1 MGERAIKLLLAPRFF
16 TTVEEI
22 TIANVTMTANAPAYV
37 LALDLGT
44 TGNRAILFDAEG
56 VIVSQAYKE
65 LTQYYPQ
72 PGWLEHD
79 PREIWQDTYL
89 AMQTALQKA
98 GVAASNVAAIGMSVQ
113 RETCLL
119 WDKNT
124 GRPLHNAIVWQ
135 DRRTAPLCNQLTEQ
149 GYAAEISDRTGLVL
163 DAYFS
168 ATKLAWLLEHIQ
180 RWQDPPIDLDNVLAG
195 TIDTWIL
202 WNLTGGQVHATE
214 HSNASRTMLMNLA
227 EQQWD
232 NRLLELFGIPAHL
245 MPSIQPSLGLFG
257 YTKPE
262 LLGASVP
269 ITAILGDQQ
278 ASLFAHGCDRP
289 GLLKCT
295 YGTGCFLI
303 AHTGEQLPR
312 SKNQLLSTIA
322 WTQSDTQG
330 SQENSSLHHKVGYA
344 LEGSMF
350 TTGACIQ
357 WLRDGIKVIT
367 AAADTELMAR
377 QVANNGG
384 VYFVPAL
391 SGLGAPHWDMS
402 ARGAFF
408 GITGGVQ
415 REHMVRSVLEAIAY
429 QVKEVVQAINQDSG
443 TDIALLKVDGGACQ
457 NDFLMQFQADA
468 LGIPV
473 ERPKVLDA
481 SAQGAAFAAGL
492 AVGFWQDY
500 AALTSSRQIDQ
511 IFQPGEGVTQAQD
524 NFTTWLE
531 AVRRAKHWAN

>member
-1 MGERAIKLLLAPRFF
+1 M
-16 TTVEEI
+16 
-22 TIANVTMTANAPAYV
+22 IADAPAYI

-44 TGNRAILFDAEG
+44 TGNRAILFDAQG
-56 VIVSQAYKE
+56 AIVSQAYKE

-79 PREIWQDTYL
+79 PREIWQDIL
-89 AMQTALQKA
+89 WAMQTSLQKA
-98 GVAASNVAAIGMSVQ
+98 GVVASDVAAIGMSVQ

-119 WDKNT
+119 WDKTT

-180 RWQDPPIDLDNVLAG
+180 RQQDPPIDLDNVLAG

-214 HSNASRTMLMNLA
+214 HSNASRTMLLNLA
-227 EQQWD
+227 LQQWD
-232 NRLLELFGIPAHL
+232 GKLLELFGIPAHL

-257 YTKPE
+257 HTAPE
-262 LLGASVP
+262 LLGDSVP

-278 ASLFAHGCDRP
+278 AALFAHGCAHP

-303 AHTGEQLPR
+303 AHTGEQLQR
-312 SKNQLLSTIA
+312 SQHKLLSTIA
-322 WTQSDTQG
+322 WTQADKRGNTG
-330 SQENSSLHHKVGYA
+330 AGEQEREINSLTPSPSHPFIPSSPLKVGYA

-350 TTGACIQ
+350 TAGACIQ

-367 AAADTELMAR
+367 ASADTELMAQR
-377 QVANNGG
+377 VADNGG
-384 VYFVPAL
+384 IYFVPAL

-443 TDIALLKVDGGACQ
+443 TEIALLKVDGGACQ
-457 NDFLMQFQADA
+457 NDFLMQFQADV

-473 ERPKVLDA
+473 ERPEVLDA
-481 SAQGAAFAAGL
+481 SAQGAAFASGL

-500 AALTSSRQIDQ
+500 TTLTASRKTDR
-511 IFQPGEGVTQAQD
+511 IFHPGEGATQAQD
-524 NFTTWLE
+524 NFKTWLE
-531 AVRRAKHWAN
+531 AVKRAKHWAN

>member
-1 MGERAIKLLLAPRFF
+1 MS
-16 TTVEEI
+16 
-22 TIANVTMTANAPAYV
+22 ANAPAYV

-44 TGNRAILFDAEG
+44 TGNRAILFDAQG
-56 VIVSQAYKE
+56 AIVSQAYKE

-79 PREIWQDTYL
+79 PREIWEDTL
-89 AMQTALQKA
+89 WAMQTALQKA
-98 GVAASNVAAIGMSVQ
+98 GVAASSVAAIGMSVQ

-135 DRRTAPLCNQLTEQ
+135 DRRTAPLCSQLTEQ
-149 GYAAEISDRTGLVL
+149 GYASEISDRTGLVL

-180 RWQDPPIDLDNVLAG
+180 RWQDPSIDLDNVLAG

-227 EQQWD
+227 QLQWD
-232 NRLLELFGIPAHL
+232 SKLLELFGIPAHL
-245 MPSIQPSLGLFG
+245 MPEIQPSLGLFG

-262 LLGASVP
+262 LLGEAVP

-303 AHTGEQLPR
+303 AHTGEQLQR
-312 SKNQLLSTIA
+312 SSSQLLSTIA
-322 WTQSDTQG
+322 WTQPDTQE
-330 SQENSSLHHKVGYA
+330 SQKNSSPGYKVGYA

-357 WLRDGIKVIT
+357 WLRDGIKIIT
-367 AAADTELMAR
+367 AAADTEQMAR
-377 QVANNGG
+377 RVADNGG

-429 QVKEVVQAINQDSG
+429 QVKEVVQAINQDSAQP
-443 TDIALLKVDGGACQ
+443 INLLKVDGGACQ
-457 NDFLMQFQADA
+457 NDFLMQFQADV

-473 ERPKVLDA
+473 ERPEVLDA

-492 AVGFWQDY
+492 AMGFWQDY
-500 AALTSSRQIDQ
+500 ATVTASRPVDR

-524 NFTTWLE
+524 NFKTWLE
-531 AVRRAKHWAN
+531 AVGRAKNWAN

>member
-1 MGERAIKLLLAPRFF
+1 
-16 TTVEEI
+16 
-22 TIANVTMTANAPAYV
+22 
-37 LALDLGT
+37 
-44 TGNRAILFDAEG
+44 
-56 VIVSQAYKE
+56 
-65 LTQYYPQ
+65 
-72 PGWLEHD
+72 
-79 PREIWQDTYL
+79 
-89 AMQTALQKA
+89 MQTTLQKA
-98 GVAASNVAAIGMSVQ
+98 GVAASAVAAIGISVQ

-119 WDKNT
+119 WDKTT

-135 DRRTAPLCNQLTEQ
+135 DRRTAPLCHQLAEQ

-180 RWQDPPIDLDNVLAG
+180 RQQDPPIDLDNVLAG

-202 WNLTGGQVHATE
+202 WNLTGARVHATE

-232 NRLLELFGIPAHL
+232 SKLLELFGIPGHL
-245 MPSIQPSLGLFG
+245 MPKIQPSLGLFG
-257 YTKPE
+257 YTQPE
-262 LLGASVP
+262 LLGDSVP
-269 ITAILGDQQ
+269 ITAMLGDQQ
-278 ASLFAHGCDRP
+278 SALFAHGCNRP

-312 SKNQLLSTIA
+312 SRNQLLSTIA
-322 WTQSDTQG
+322 WTQPGLERMSG
-330 SQENSSLHHKVGYA
+330 GEGENSLHSPDYKVGYA
-344 LEGSMF
+344 LEGSIF

-357 WLRDGIKVIT
+357 WLRDGMKLIT
-367 AAADTELMAR
+367 AAADTELMAQR
-377 QVANNGG
+377 VANNGG

-402 ARGAFF
+402 ARGAFL

-415 REHMVRSVLEAIAY
+415 REHMVRAVLEAIAY
-429 QVKEVVQAINQDSG
+429 QVKEVVQAMNQD
-443 TDIALLKVDGGACQ
+443 TNTEIARLKVDGGACQ
-457 NDFLMQFQADA
+457 NNFLMQFQADV

-492 AVGFWQDY
+492 AVRFWQDY
-500 AALTSSRQIDQ
+500 TALTSSRQIDRV
-511 IFQPGEGVTQAQD
+511 FQPGEGVTQAQEC
-524 NFTTWLE
+524 FPTWLE
-531 AVRRAKHWAN
+531 AVKRVKHWAK